1 MKLYRTKI
9 PVIAKE
15 TIDTL
20 CEDGDVEVE
29 PSNREEAEQDLVAIM
44 EEFMRRDFSF
54 RNKIKDH
61 MSSRR
66 IPYDRYGEVRKQ
78 MADQMSHPYGDD
90 IERFLARQFVENLMI
105 SRFIEEVFEE
115 DKVLYKKVLGILK
128 NHHVD
133 EREIR
138 EEALAKIKNIR
149 EGTVDFEIALNN
161 AVKEVKRRKGLLT

>member
-15 TIDTL
+15 TIENL
-20 CEDGDVEVE
+20 CELGDIEVE
-29 PSNREEAEQDLVAIM
+29 ASNREEAEQDLVAIM
-44 EEFMRRDFSF
+44 EEFMRQDYAF

-61 MSSRR
+61 MASRGM
-66 IPYDRYGEVRKQ
+66 PYDKYGEARKV
-78 MADQMSHPYGDD
+78 MSETMSHPLGDD

-105 SRFIEEVFEE
+105 SRFIEEVYEE
-115 DKVLYKKVLGILK
+115 DSALYKKVLLILK
-128 NHHVD
+128 THHVD

-138 EEALAKIKNIR
+138 DEALAKIKNIK

-161 AVKEVKRRKGLLT
+161 AVRDVKRRKGLLT

>member
-20 CEDGDVEVE
+20 CTDGDIEVE
-29 PSNREEAEQDLVAIM
+29 PNNREEAEQDLVAIM

-78 MADQMSHPYGDD
+78 MADQMNHPYGDD

-105 SRFIEEVFEE
+105 SRFIEEVYEE

-128 NHHVD
+128 MHHVD

-138 EEALAKIKNIR
+138 EEALSKIKNVR

>member
-29 PSNREEAEQDLVAIM
+29 PSNREEAERDLIAIM

-54 RNKIKDH
+54 RNRIKDH
-61 MSSRR
+61 MSNRG
-66 IPYDRYGEVRKQ
+66 IPYNRYGEVRKA
-78 MADQMSHPYGDD
+78 MAEEMNHPYGDD

-105 SRFIEEVFEE
+105 SRFIDEVYEE
-115 DKVLYKKVLGILK
+115 DKNLYKKVLGILK
-128 NHHVD
+128 VHHVD

-138 EEALAKIKNIR
+138 EEALGKIKNVK

>member
-9 PVIAKE
+9 PVVAKE

-20 CEDGDVEVE
+20 CEAGDIEVE
-29 PSNREEAEQDLVAIM
+29 PTNKEEAEQDLVAIM

-61 MSSRR
+61 MSNRG
-66 IPYDRYGEVRKQ
+66 IAYNRYGEVRKK
-78 MADQMSHPYGDD
+78 MAEQMSHPYGDD

-105 SRFIEEVFEE
+105 SRFIDEVYEE
-115 DKVLYKKVLGILK
+115 DKNLYKKVLGILK
-128 NHHVD
+128 GHHVD

-138 EEALAKIKNIR
+138 DEALAKIKNVK

-161 AVKEVKRRKGLLT
+161 AVKEVKRRKGLLS

>member
-20 CEDGDVEVE
+20 CEEGDIEVEVT
-29 PSNREEAEQDLVAIM
+29 NREEAEQDLVAIM
-44 EEFMRRDFSF
+44 EEFMRRDFGF

-61 MSSRR
+61 MSNRG
-66 IPYDRYGEVRKQ
+66 IPYNQYGEVRKKMSEQ
-78 MADQMSHPYGDD
+78 MGHPLGDD

-105 SRFIEEVFEE
+105 SRFIDEVYEE
-115 DKVLYKKVLGILK
+115 DRLLYRKVLGILK

-138 EEALAKIKNIR
+138 EEALAKIKNIK